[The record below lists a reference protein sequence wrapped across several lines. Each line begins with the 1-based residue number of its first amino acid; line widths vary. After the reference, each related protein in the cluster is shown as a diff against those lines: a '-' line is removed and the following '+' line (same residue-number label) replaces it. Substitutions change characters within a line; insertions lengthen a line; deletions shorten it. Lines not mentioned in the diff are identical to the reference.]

1 MFTNYIEVREEPLF
15 KPPRRGITLEIVM
28 QSIFSNEHSES
39 PAAIL
44 RQTMSVSVSDD
55 GTPMVS
61 FAVNRGKGSGS
72 QTMPVSEFADYVG
85 ALEEAL
91 ASGVSEDSVENLSA
105 ADMVRRTIRQEDGI
119 VSFRVRGGKGAKP
132 AKLPADS
139 FEEVVALLTSTVDAV
154 EVAGSKLG

>member
-1 MFTNYIEVREEPLF
+1 
-15 KPPRRGITLEIVM
+15 M
-28 QSIFSNEHSES
+28 QSIFSNEHSAS

-44 RQTMSVSVSDD
+44 RQTMSVSLSED

-91 ASGVSEDSVENLSA
+91 ESGISEESDESLSA
-105 ADMVRRTIRQEDGI
+105 ADMVRRTIRQEDGT

-132 AKLPADS
+132 AKLPVDS
-139 FEEVVALLTSTVDAV
+139 FAEVVELLTSTVDAV
-154 EVAGSKLG
+154 EEAGKKLA

>member
-1 MFTNYIEVREEPLF
+1 
-15 KPPRRGITLEIVM
+15 M

-72 QTMPVSEFADYVG
+72 QTMPVAEFADYVG
-85 ALEEAL
+85 ALEDAL
-91 ASGVSEDSVENLSA
+91 ASGVSEDSEENLSA

-132 AKLPADS
+132 AKLPVDS
-139 FEEVVALLTSTVDAV
+139 FEEVVTLLTSTVEAV
-154 EVAGSKLG
+154 ENAGNKLA